1 MFESDEKKY
10 LKKKYDHLHSPRSQL
25 KKQPSQQPG
34 RDMSPPQETAM
45 AIGVPKTVYGEL
57 KLSEQLSFQLNEL
70 KQRFDNLREQLEYT
84 TYQKD
89 SLQRELATLS
99 QKYSQRG
106 DQLKSVKKEMS
117 QMKSTLSESI
127 HKCF

>member
-1 MFESDEKKY
+1 
-10 LKKKYDHLHSPRSQL
+10 
-25 KKQPSQQPG
+25 
-34 RDMSPPQETAM
+34 M

-84 TYQKD
+84 SYQKD
-89 SLQRELATLS
+89 CLQRELATLS
-99 QKYSQRG
+99 KKHSERG
-106 DQLKSVKKEMS
+106 DQLKTVKKEMS

-127 HKCF
+127 HKCFQLISNGNSLSSLTSKSEELRKDFAE